1 MRGGASFQGLSGR
14 ILKANLFTGL
24 LFGALWLAIIL
35 YFSAER
41 ERDGQIEDST
51 HRLSIEILE
60 CRRAEKD
67 FQTGDLRASAFL
79 EAALGAGSVGVPGTN
94 LENWEKQAADMKAEI
109 GKLEGLARGS
119 DDFDQKV
126 LKDLDDKADLYVNRF
141 RDLTRAYHKL
151 GFKDWGVEGD
161 WRKIIREIEDAI
173 KAINDP
179 ALTIAFLELRRDEK
193 DYLLRGEEKL
203 VAPLKQA
210 VADLRARLKAH
221 PAGAALGDKT
231 DRYLAALDAYLELKR
246 KIGLTAEDGL
256 QGEMRRA
263 IHDLDKD
270 TQDILSKAVHLDE
283 RAASRFPWVL
293 GLGALAGL
301 VAAGAVGMGLGR
313 RVAGP
318 ISELAASCQN
328 AAAELQAAANQQA
341 TGTKEQATSMQ
352 EISTTINELL
362 ASSRQIADSAR
373 RVAQIAEHA
382 GTAARAGDDTVRRS
396 QDSIEGIRK
405 QVDLIVTHMLDLGK
419 KSQEI
424 GGVLEI
430 INELAEQTN
439 ILAIN
444 ATIEAAGGGEN
455 GKRFGVVAD
464 EIRKLAD
471 RVGGS
476 TKEIQTLVEQVR
488 GAVNATVMATE
499 SGSKAVDAGARQFG
513 EVAAS
518 FKQIAG
524 LVGTN
529 GEAGR
534 EIELTTKQ
542 QATAVEQVNSGV
554 MGVGQATREMEAST
568 SQTFQTAT
576 QLATVSRELARLV
589 NSSGNGSA

>member
-1 MRGGASFQGLSGR
+1 MQGGDSFKGLSGR
-14 ILKANLFTGL
+14 ILKANLFTVA

-41 ERDGQIEDST
+41 ERDGDIRTSAN
-51 HRLSIEILE
+51 RLSIEILE
-60 CRRAEKD
+60 LRRAEKD
-67 FQTGDLRASAFL
+67 FQTRDLHNPAFL
-79 EAALGAGSVGVPGTN
+79 EAALGSGAVSVPGTN
-94 LENWEKQAADMKAEI
+94 LEKWERRSANLMNEIATMHRLAE
-109 GKLEGLARGS
+109 GS
-119 DDFDQKV
+119 DGFDANV
-126 LKDLDDKADLYVNRF
+126 LNDLDEKAGVYISRF
-141 RDLTRAYHKL
+141 RDLARAYHRM
-151 GFKDWGVEGD
+151 GFKDWGLEGE
-161 WRKIIREIEDAI
+161 WRKIVHELETPIQASGDA
-173 KAINDP
+173 P
-179 ALTIAFLELRRDEK
+179 LTIALLSLRRDEK
-193 DYLLRGEEKL
+193 DYLLRGEAKNVEEVKKSL
-203 VAPLKQA
+203 
-210 VADLRARLKAH
+210 ADLRTRLKATPSH
-221 PAGAALGDKT
+221 AAFADKT
-231 DRYLAALDAYLELKR
+231 DRYGAAFDAYLDQRR
-246 KIGLTAEDGL
+246 KIGLSAEEGL

-270 TQDILSKAVHLDE
+270 TLAIRDKAVQLDE
-283 RAASRFPWVL
+283 RAAARFPWIL
-293 GLGALAGL
+293 GLGALVGL
-301 VAAGAVGMGLGR
+301 VAAGAVGAGLGR
-313 RVAGP
+313 RVARP
-318 ISELAASCQN
+318 ISELAATCQS

-373 RVAQIAEHA
+373 RVAQIAENA
-382 GTAARAGDDTVRRS
+382 GAAARSGDDTVRRS
-396 QDSIEGIRK
+396 QESIEGIRR

-444 ATIEAAGGGEN
+444 ATIEAAGGGES

-529 GEAGR
+529 SEAGR

-554 MGVGQATREMEAST
+554 LGVGQATREMEAST
-568 SQTFQTAT
+568 TQTFQTAT
-576 QLATVSRELARLV
+576 QLASVSRELAKLV
-589 NSSGNGSA
+589 NASGNGTA